1 MQHPHRRRNPL
12 TGDWVL
18 VSPQRTQRPWQG
30 KQESLPPASLP
41 AHDPACYLCPG
52 NTRAGGERNPGYAT
66 TFVFTNDYP
75 ALLPEP
81 GDTLPPD
88 DALLTREQVMGTS
101 RVVCYSPR
109 HDRTLAQL
117 PAEGIRM
124 VVDTWAQETASL
136 GTQYRW
142 VQVFE
147 NKGALMG
154 CSNSHPHGQIWAGS
168 SLPNEPAREDR
179 EQEVYRREHGSVL
192 LLDYCA
198 LEIARGER
206 VVAQNEHWVA
216 LVPYWAVWPFEL
228 LLLPRTHIRRIPDC
242 TGAERSDL
250 AALLKIIL
258 PGYDRLFSV
267 SFPYTM
273 GWHGAPYMTGN
284 TGHWQLHAHIYPP
297 LLRSASVKKFMVGYE
312 MLAEPQRDLTPE
324 SAADV
329 LRAACAQTSDH

>member
-1 MQHPHRRRNPL
+1 
-12 TGDWVL
+12 
-18 VSPQRTQRPWQG
+18 
-30 KQESLPPASLP
+30 
-41 AHDPACYLCPG
+41 
-52 NTRAGGERNPGYAT
+52 
-66 TFVFTNDYP
+66 
-75 ALLPEP
+75 
-81 GDTLPPD
+81 
-88 DALLTREQVMGTS
+88 
-101 RVVCYSPR
+101 
-109 HDRTLAQL
+109 
-117 PAEGIRM
+117 M

-228 LLLPRTHIRRIPDC
+228 LLLPRTHIRRLPDC